1 MKLFVE
7 YLPADTSISCFRHD
21 GLKIEAFRSV
31 IKTPYVVVSYEKD
44 SNTYPCNTITDAR
57 HLTDCLIN
65 EYLNKV
71 KSVEQFFDGI

>member
-7 YLPADTSISCFRHD
+7 YLPPDTSISCFKHE

-31 IKTPYVVVSYEKD
+31 IKTPYVIVSYEKD
-44 SNTYPCNTITDAR
+44 STTYPCGTINDAR
-57 HLTDCLIN
+57 NLADLLIN

-71 KSVEQFFDGI
+71 KSVEEFFDEI